1 MYRLFLVTLALGSTY
16 GALLDG
22 DIDLADGV
30 KLVSIPVSN
39 SLDDEGRGFGDSPLF
54 RIAKF
59 LQGHELRVKLPNLVE
74 KDKISKIVEESL
86 RTVDETYRNS
96 AGTGRGKGGGG
107 GGSIALLG
115 MMMAK
120 TLGAVGLGGVA
131 LLTMKALAA
140 SALAL
145 MLSAIV
151 GVKKMTSHD
160 DHEDHQVIY
169 AGHHGHHRRKREAPL
184 PYRGWVKH

>member
-1 MYRLFLVTLALGSTY
+1 MYRLLVLLALGSTY

-22 DIDLADGV
+22 DIDIADGV

-39 SLDDEGRGFGDSPLF
+39 SLEDEGRGFGDSPLF

-59 LQGHELRVKLPNLVE
+59 LSGHELRVKLPNLVE
-74 KDKISKIVEESL
+74 KEKISKIVEESL
-86 RTVDETYRNS
+86 RTVDETYNS
-96 AGTGRGKGGGG
+96 AGTGRRKGGGG

-145 MLSAIV
+145 MLSAII
-151 GVKKMTSHD
+151 GVKKLTSHD

-169 AGHHGHHRRKREAPL
+169 AGHHGHHRRKRETPL
-184 PYRGWVKH
+184 PYRGWLKH

>member
-1 MYRLFLVTLALGSTY
+1 MYRLFLVTLALGTTY

-39 SLDDEGRGFGDSPLF
+39 SLEDEGRGFGDSPLF
-54 RIAKF
+54 RVAKF

-107 GGSIALLG
+107 GSIALLG
-115 MMMAK
+115 LMMAK

-151 GVKKMTSHD
+151 GVKKLASHD

-184 PYRGWVKH
+184 PYRGWAKH

>member
-1 MYRLFLVTLALGSTY
+1 MYRFLLVTLALGSTY
-16 GALLDG
+16 ALLDG
-22 DIDLADGV
+22 DIDIADGV

-39 SLDDEGRGFGDSPLF
+39 SLEDEGRGFGDSPLF

-96 AGTGRGKGGGG
+96 SGTGRGKGGGG

-151 GVKKMTSHD
+151 GVKKLASHD

-184 PYRGWVKH
+184 PYRGWAKH